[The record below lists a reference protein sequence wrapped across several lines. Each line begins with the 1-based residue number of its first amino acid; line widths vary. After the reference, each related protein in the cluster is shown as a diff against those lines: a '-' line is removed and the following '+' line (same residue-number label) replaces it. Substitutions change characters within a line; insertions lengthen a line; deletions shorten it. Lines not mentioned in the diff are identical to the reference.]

1 MPGEFVVNKTGRR
14 LISGSFGGGY
24 VDPMTEKRTTRV
36 TWMTGSIKVATI
48 ASTELSVAVFSG
60 NIYNFPE
67 Y

>member
-1 MPGEFVVNKTGRR
+1 
-14 LISGSFGGGY
+14 
-24 VDPMTEKRTTRV
+24 MTEKRTTRV